1 LGRHRDKN
9 CTLPYMPVD
18 KVEQMV
24 EDYWRGVVIDPDQ
37 LDAIRSDVGRHLKSV
52 TKQNEG
58 ERQRQSERLKQLDA
72 ESRKLMAAES
82 TEAGAVHSVA

>member
-1 LGRHRDKN
+1 ML
-9 CTLPYMPVD
+9 
-18 KVEQMV
+18 
-24 EDYWRGVVIDPDQ
+24 VIDPDQ

-72 ESRKLMAAES
+72 ESRKLMQALYNDSIPMDCSKKNKPGSHGTRWRRERS
-82 TEAGAVHSVA
+82 WTR